1 MLFFRLGCHEEVMCV
16 HSLSRLFPSALALDQ
31 PRCPC
36 TSSYTVWY
44 NGYIN
49 ADWCSCVPYD
59 VFFLSEKHDSLRY
72 VRGRRHMKND
82 QFRSVESHNDD
93 TLISG
98 RKPDALHGEAEKLF
112 SRTKIPTPQE
122 ALG

>member
-1 MLFFRLGCHEEVMCV
+1 MRV

-31 PRCPC
+31 PRCAC

-98 RKPDALHGEAEKLF
+98 RKPDALRGEAEKLF